1 MGAMICLSHGGLHA
15 QSASSRVSKQ
25 TNFYVLSATS
35 LMPLAPQA
43 VLFGRWKVGGVVVR
57 G

>member
-1 MGAMICLSHGGLHA
+1 MLIMM
-15 QSASSRVSKQ
+15 SSITRDPENKI
-25 TNFYVLSATS
+25 L
-35 LMPLAPQA
+35 LMLIRTQA

>member
-1 MGAMICLSHGGLHA
+1 MLGE
-15 QSASSRVSKQ
+15 ASCGYAR
-25 TNFYVLSATS
+25 
-35 LMPLAPQA
+35 PQA